1 MRGSTPI
8 ALQVLAMH
16 RRTAGSQRPLGSIR
30 ALKLDTHGT
39 STEPEEEGSPR
50 SRPVRREEAGDGNLE
65 PWMGSCEPRRRAAAL
80 ACALFTL
87 RRDRSCL
94 SIRAA
99 GRPHGCSHTAT
110 SASLVK
116 NHCASFSSKRSRCA
130 GSLRVKTTAHPLRG
144 STRPQAF
151 SLASEP
157 AAWPSG
163 HASCGLGRCRRPPS
177 FGDAV
182 QDHVGKLVGE
192 VHPTAREAPTL
203 GRAALNREGQR
214 DQTG

>member
-1 MRGSTPI
+1 MVPDSSLRCGSTVPMGGSLVPKRGSTRRVGQ
-8 ALQVLAMH
+8 ASAMH

-39 STEPEEEGSPR
+39 STEPEEGGSPR

-65 PWMGSCEPRRRAAAL
+65 PWMGSREPRRRAAAL

-99 GRPHGCSHTAT
+99 GRPHGRSHTAT

-130 GSLRVKTTAHPLRG
+130 GSLRVKITAHPLRG

-157 AAWPSG
+157 VHEPLGHGACTWAQAGDSG
-163 HASCGLGRCRRPPS
+163 DGLLCMQG
-177 FGDAV
+177 
-182 QDHVGKLVGE
+182 HVVK
-192 VHPTAREAPTL
+192 
-203 GRAALNREGQR
+203 
-214 DQTG
+214 